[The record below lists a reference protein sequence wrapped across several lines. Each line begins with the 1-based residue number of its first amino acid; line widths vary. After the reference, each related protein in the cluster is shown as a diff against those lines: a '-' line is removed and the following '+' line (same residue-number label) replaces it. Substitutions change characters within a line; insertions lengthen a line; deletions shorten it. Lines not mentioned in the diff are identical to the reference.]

1 MPTGRIARPSAAGY
15 YFADYVKYQHRKQPV
30 SMSSTSGKIGVL
42 VLLCGGMGLTGCEFS
57 TQNRYNYQDVGQ
69 ATLVQFGT
77 VLASRPVQ
85 ITGENTGAG
94 ALLGAGGG
102 AAAGAQFGRS
112 GGNVAA
118 ALGGAAIGAVAGY
131 AAEQILSNRNG
142 IEYTITLSNGKTI
155 TIAQNQKAEDV
166 VFNQGDRVMVQVNGT
181 YQRVL
186 PASNL
191 PETVQRPK
199 DIKVVD

>member
-1 MPTGRIARPSAAGY
+1 MGMFPT
-15 YFADYVKYQHRKQPV
+15 
-30 SMSSTSGKIGVL
+30 SSTIGIL
-42 VLLCGGMGLTGCEFS
+42 ALLCSGVALTSCEFS
-57 TQNRYNYQDVGQ
+57 AQNRYNYQDVGQ

-94 ALLGAGGG
+94 ALVGAGAG

-118 ALGGAAIGAVAGY
+118 ALGGAAIGAVVGY
-131 AAEQILSNRNG
+131 AAEQALSNRNG

-155 TIAQNQKAEDV
+155 TIAQNQRTEDV
-166 VFNQGDRVMVQVNGT
+166 VFNPGDRIVRT
-181 YQRVL
+181 YDR
-186 PASNL
+186 
-191 PETVQRPK
+191 
-199 DIKVVD
+199 DIQIDLCDGVA

>member
-1 MPTGRIARPSAAGY
+1 MVVGVANRKIAAVG
-15 YFADYVKYQHRKQPV
+15 
-30 SMSSTSGKIGVL
+30 
-42 VLLCGGMGLTGCEFS
+42 LLLTGMVLTSCEFS
-57 TQNRYNYQDVGQ
+57 TQNRYNYADVGQ
-69 ATLVQFGT
+69 ATVVQFGT

-85 ITGENTGAG
+85 ITGENSGAG

-118 ALGGAAIGAVAGY
+118 ALGGAAIGAVVGF
-131 AAEQILSNRNG
+131 AAEQALSNRNG

-155 TIAQNQKAEDV
+155 TIAQNQDAKDA
-166 VFNQGDRVMVQVNGT
+166 VFNVGDRVMVQVSGT

-186 PASNL
+186 PASHL
-191 PETVQRPK
+191 PEEIKRPK
-199 DIKVVD
+199 DIKVID